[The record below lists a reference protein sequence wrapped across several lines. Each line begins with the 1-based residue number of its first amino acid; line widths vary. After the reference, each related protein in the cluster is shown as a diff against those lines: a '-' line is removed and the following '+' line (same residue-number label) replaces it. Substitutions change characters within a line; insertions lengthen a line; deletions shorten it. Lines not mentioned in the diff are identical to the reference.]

1 MAQVTSARLCF
12 LLLLFLISALFLIG
26 LRHTPDTSPPQLSSN
41 TQQRTE
47 GRPLIE
53 EEESR
58 RSNEISQQTNS
69 IETQRPTA
77 EETQNERRERI
88 EALKVKHHELQEEHQ
103 HRHLERLLVNH
114 QGSVS
119 DPDPERPQGDA
130 ALALHDRDIADAEQE
145 TRQPEDAG
153 GHALTSVAA
162 TTTQKRAP
170 PNTTVHASNNIRPGL
185 STQDS
190 MRWLTDRSSHF
201 SPSVD
206 EKHKLVLCT
215 IAKSACTAWRKFARR
230 LAGQEN
236 WDTADERYTHNY
248 GGKSSGLTY
257 LNQLGEQAASAL
269 MKRED
274 YFKLVVVRNPVTRI
288 LSAWK
293 DKYGPGSVHHWGEL
307 SWPQFVARNVNS
319 GELTGVCIHGT

>member
-26 LRHTPDTSPPQLSSN
+26 LRHTPDTPPPQLSSN

-47 GRPLIE
+47 GKPLIE

-58 RSNEISQQTNS
+58 RSNEISQQTNN
-69 IETQRPTA
+69 IETQRSTA

-88 EALKVKHHELQEEHQ
+88 EALKVKHHELQEHQ
-103 HRHLERLLVNH
+103 HRHLERLLAHH

-119 DPDPERPQGDA
+119 DPAAADPERPQGDA
-130 ALALHDRDIADAEQE
+130 AVALRDRAIADAEQD
-145 TRQPEDAG
+145 TRQLEDAG
-153 GHALTSVAA
+153 GHLTSVAA

-170 PNTTVHASNNIRPGL
+170 PNTTSNIRPGL
-185 STQDS
+185 GTQDS

-257 LNQLGEQAASAL
+257 LNQLGEQAALNL
-269 MKRED
+269 MRRDD
-274 YFKLVVVRNPVTRI
+274 YFKLVIVRNPVTRI